1 MSDFKAKMHQIRFRL
16 GLRPRPRWG
25 SLQRSTKCYLWTSID
40 ARDEHFYEQWTL
52 SWVCSVESVSCSGVR
67 QWKMVVVSAT
77 LSHQYKTLGRQQ
89 VNQYHPQTH
98 TVTRLSAMEWGST
111 VNASAGLAGGL
122 FSYKPYPT
130 KIVLPLHAG
139 RSKID
144 LNGVTGSVI
153 KLG

>member
-1 MSDFKAKMHQIRFRL
+1 
-16 GLRPRPRWG
+16 
-25 SLQRSTKCYLWTSID
+25 
-40 ARDEHFYEQWTL
+40 
-52 SWVCSVESVSCSGVR
+52 
-67 QWKMVVVSAT
+67 MVVVSAT

-98 TVTRLSAMEWGST
+98 TVTRLSAMAWGST
-111 VNASAGLAGGL
+111 VNASAGDL